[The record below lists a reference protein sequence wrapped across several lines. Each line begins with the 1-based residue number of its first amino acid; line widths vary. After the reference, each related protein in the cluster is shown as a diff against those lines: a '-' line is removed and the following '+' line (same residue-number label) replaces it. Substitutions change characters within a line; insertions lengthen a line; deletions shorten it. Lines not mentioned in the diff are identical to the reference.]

1 MKRAIFAA
9 AGTLLLTA
17 APAFAHH
24 PFSAEFDANAPVHIN
39 GKVSRIDW
47 GNPHVMIQV
56 VATNGNQNWTLEAAS
71 PTELAKKGWS
81 RDTVKIGDQIAVDAY
96 KAKSEPNTASARTI
110 ELPGGKKLS
119 AADDE
124 DGGPKASLSP

>member
-1 MKRAIFAA
+1 M
-9 AGTLLLTA
+9 
-17 APAFAHH
+17 
-24 PFSAEFDANAPVHIN
+24 HIN

-96 KAKSEPNTASARTI
+96 KAKSEPNYKAKSEPNTASARTI

>member
-9 AGTLLLTA
+9 AGALLLTA